1 MLNES
6 QELFFKATLRGE
18 KPEQA
23 AISAGLSAKTAKAAG
38 HRMRKHPAIVAALA
52 AVGIQTKGAP
62 TAKPTLDGPSEESES
77 AADFAT
83 VEIAETDDPKV
94 FLTSLMNCPKA
105 GVKARL
111 EAAKALLPYDHSK
124 LGDKGKKET
133 KADGAKELSG
143 ARSTYGSRKPPRLVV
158 SNTRG

>member
-52 AVGIQTKGAP
+52 AVGIGTKAAP
-62 TAKPTLDGPSEESES
+62 TGKPEGTPDSSEP
-77 AADFAT
+77 DIVT
-83 VEIAETDDPKV
+83 VEIPETEDPKV
-94 FLTSLMNCPKA
+94 FLTALMNCPKA

-111 EAAKALLPYDHSK
+111 EAAKALLPFEHSK
-124 LGDKGKKET
+124 IGEKGKKAT
-133 KADGAKELSG
+133 KEENAIAQAGQGNTFG
-143 ARSTYGSRKPPRLVV
+143 ARKAPRLVV
-158 SNTRG
+158 DNREG

>member
-1 MLNES
+1 MLNET

-52 AVGIQTKGAP
+52 AIGIGTKVGTTG
-62 TAKPTLDGPSEESES
+62 KPEATGDPSEP
-77 AADFAT
+77 DIVT
-83 VEIAETDDPKV
+83 VEIPETDDPKV
-94 FLTSLMNCPKA
+94 FLAALMNCPKA

-111 EAAKALLPYDHSK
+111 EAAKALLPFEHAK
-124 LGDKGKKET
+124 MGEKGKKEKLT
-133 KADGAKELSG
+133 DA
-143 ARSTYGSRKPPRLVV
+143 AREAGKGRFATAGPPKLVV
-158 SNTRG
+158 SNKNA

>member
-1 MLNES
+1 MLNET

-52 AVGIQTKGAP
+52 TIGIGTKPAP
-62 TAKPTLDGPSEESES
+62 TAKTTSTEESPEP
-77 AADFAT
+77 DIIT
-83 VEIAETDDPKV
+83 VEIPETDDPKV
-94 FLTSLMNCPKA
+94 FLAALMNCPKA

-111 EAAKALLPYDHSK
+111 EAAKALLPFEHAK
-124 LGDKGKKET
+124 MGEKGKKEKLT
-133 KADGAKELSG
+133 DAAKGVSAGGRFAL
-143 ARSTYGSRKPPRLVV
+143 AAPPKLVV
-158 SNTRG
+158 NNTEK